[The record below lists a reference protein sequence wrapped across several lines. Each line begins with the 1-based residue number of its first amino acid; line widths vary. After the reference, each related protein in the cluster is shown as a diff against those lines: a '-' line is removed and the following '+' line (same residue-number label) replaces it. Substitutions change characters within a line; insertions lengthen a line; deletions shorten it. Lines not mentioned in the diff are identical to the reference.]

1 VISLMDRPQLGY
13 YRIEGIVGFGRT
25 GIVYL
30 ATDSRTGRAVA
41 LKVLREDVSIDPV
54 YRERFRREGSLLA
67 ALQHPHVMPIFDM
80 GEIDGELYIAARL
93 VSGNLKGVI
102 QAQQVELEDALRI
115 LTAVAEAV
123 DAAHDAGIVHR
134 DIKPANVLIDPGP
147 DGFQV
152 FLGDFGLARDPQ
164 GSMLTLPGQVLG
176 TLDYMAPEHLEAE
189 GVGPAADIYAFACL
203 AIETL
208 TGDVPFPRGTDAAVM
223 YAHVVD
229 PPPSVSQ
236 RRPELPPALDDV
248 IAAGMAK
255 DPDERPASARALLTN
270 MLRALGRPV
279 PAHLV
284 ATG

>member
-1 VISLMDRPQLGY
+1 MDRPELGY
-13 YRIEGIVGFGRT
+13 YRIEGIVGCGRT

-54 YRERFRREGSLLA
+54 YRERFRREGSMLA
-67 ALQHPHVMPIFDM
+67 ALNHPHVMPIFDM

-93 VSGNLKGVI
+93 VSGNLKALIKSGELGV
-102 QAQQVELEDALRI
+102 EDAMDV

-123 DAAHDAGIVHR
+123 DAAHGAGIIHR
-134 DIKPANVLIDPGP
+134 DIKPANVLIDPGANGL
-147 DGFQV
+147 DV
-152 FLGDFGLARDPQ
+152 YLGDFGLARGPQ
-164 GSMLTLPGQVLG
+164 GAMLTLPGQVIG

-189 GVGPAADIYAFACL
+189 GVGTPADIYAFACL
-203 AIETL
+203 AVETL
-208 TGDVPFPRGTDAAVM
+208 TGEVPFPRGTDAAVM

-229 PPPSVSQ
+229 PPPSVSE
-236 RRPELPPALDDV
+236 RRAELPAALDEV

-255 DPDERPASARALLTN
+255 DPDDRPSTARALLTD

-279 PAHLV
+279 PARLV
-284 ATG
+284 TAG